1 MIAIELLEK
10 YPEAATVIN
19 EFYRSKMI
27 DSLNTEDV
35 PEDFK
40 ELVKQQEFD
49 NEYIAKFIDGNPRI
63 LFDVFDDHSLHI
75 EILVMYSDRPSI
87 FTYTVVEGDLIHS
100 QPTKYNSRIE
110 AEKVAIETAFQILN
124 EKLCQT
130 K

>member
-1 MIAIELLEK
+1 MKALDLLEK
-10 YPEAATVIN
+10 YPEAAAVIN

-27 DSLNTEDV
+27 NSLDTEDV

-63 LFDVFDDHSLHI
+63 LFDVFDDHELHV
-75 EILVMYSDRPSI
+75 EILVMYSDKPSI

-100 QPTKYNSRIE
+100 QPTKYTSRIE

>member
-27 DSLNTEDV
+27 ESLNTEDV
-35 PEDFK
+35 PDEFK

-49 NEYIAKFIDGNPRI
+49 NQYIAKFIDGNPRI
-63 LFDVFDDHSLHI
+63 LFDVFDTNNIYIQISVDLENNCFRYSFDGGRVESNDYELR
-75 EILVMYSDRPSI
+75 IL
-87 FTYTVVEGDLIHS
+87 
-100 QPTKYNSRIE
+100 
-110 AEKVAIETAFQILN
+110 AEKAAIESAFQILN